1 MNFIK
6 LLYYFK
12 YYTLKSTKSS
22 IILVKL
28 LKSFSQVHVKSSQ
41 TGLPSSGRY
50 VKCVKA
56 RSIVLLQT
64 SLDTMTLTRLDMI
77 RMNAPG
83 LTIWILARQRVL
95 NLLWVEY
102 YSFFVKKYFTTRSW
116 SVTRRNGLFVFF
128 LRWDLNNV

>member
-1 MNFIK
+1 MNYIK

-12 YYTLKSTKSS
+12 YYTLKTTKSS

-50 VKCVKA
+50 VKYVKA

-64 SLDTMTLTRLDMI
+64 SLTRLDMI
-77 RMNAPG
+77 RMNAPS
-83 LTIWILARQRVL
+83 LTI
-95 NLLWVEY
+95 
-102 YSFFVKKYFTTRSW
+102 
-116 SVTRRNGLFVFF
+116 
-128 LRWDLNNV
+128 